1 MTTRPPPLPA
11 SNRPSW
17 RDAPCDGEPPR
28 EEAREVTEVVEE
40 EDRLAAADE
49 EGEGEEEEGRGLWH
63 FLYGIGSFGV
73 STLFHLTAMLLL
85 AYLTVPPPSR
95 PDQAMVEAAFSPLIE
110 DEPVEVELD
119 ENIRLVESQSLA
131 LFSSA
136 PRVGLAADLQ
146 GSAGPPQL
154 DAKVLEQARAE
165 VQVGEVHVEY
175 PLASAPTFERLVEAV
190 PDGEFK
196 GEPRAIIDN
205 YQQAMDRI
213 TQELMWKMDRG
224 PVLVIWAFDQSES
237 MKDDQQEIRDRVYS
251 VYTQLGLLGRDR
263 GNWLTTSVVSYG
275 EGFLTHTRLPTS
287 DVEEI
292 RSAIAAVPEDHSGR
306 EMMCQAVAQ
315 AIAQHREYARS
326 TKHQMVLIL
335 VTDESGEREDNW
347 QYLETAIAEAK
358 AARCTIYVL
367 GREAVFG
374 YPLAY
379 MRWEHPQTH
388 DIHWLPVDRGPESA
402 FVEQLQTDGFRRRH
416 DAFPSGFGPYE
427 QCRMAR
433 ETGGIF
439 FLLPSLESSLVRG
452 EKRVYELE
460 IMRPYRPDLHA
471 RAELLHDRD
480 RYPLRSIMWQCIYEL
495 DPLQR
500 PELSSQIEM
509 RVHFSPTFDQF
520 VRQARQEQAK
530 AKNFLLYL
538 ARVQKALEKGAP
550 SDSRGGSALAGELR
564 LDLRPAGG
572 LPGADLGVRRRAGG
586 VYQEPQSRAAGEA
599 AGPAARALGRCRP
612 LADADQGKWS
622 VHRKGGRAVPA
633 GDGKPSRN
641 ALGGSAHGEL
651 QRGFGVDFVPEYRR
665 IYPELPKGT
674 KVVPIPKL

>member
-11 SNRPSW
+11 SNRSS
-17 RDAPCDGEPPR
+17 RQAVVGEAAPPR
-28 EEAREVTEVVEE
+28 EDVREVMEVEG
-40 EDRLAAADE
+40 DDE
-49 EGEGEEEEGRGLWH
+49 LLGEEEEEGRGLWNL
-63 FLYGIGSFGV
+63 LYGAGSFGI
-73 STLFHLTAMLLL
+73 SMLFHLAAMILL
-85 AYLTVPPPSR
+85 AYLTVPPPSQ
-95 PDQAMVEAAFSPLIE
+95 PQQTLVEASFSPLIE

-119 ENIRLVESQSLA
+119 EDIRLVESQSLA

-136 PRVGLAADLQ
+136 PHVGMNADLQ

-154 DAKVLEQARAE
+154 DAKVLEQADADAQVEE
-165 VQVGEVHVEY
+165 VQVEF
-175 PLASAPTFERLVEAV
+175 PLASAPSFERLVEAV

-237 MKDDQQEIRDRVYS
+237 MKDDQQEIRDRVFN
-251 VYTQLGLLGRDR
+251 VYAQLGLLGRER
-263 GNWLTTSVVSYG
+263 GDWLTTAVVSYG
-275 EGFLTHTRLPTS
+275 EGYRSHTRLPTS
-287 DVEEI
+287 DIEEI
-292 RSAIAAVPEDHSGR
+292 RSAIAAVPEDASGR
-306 EMMCQAVAQ
+306 EMMCQAVTQ
-315 AIAQHREYARS
+315 AIAQHRDYARS

-347 QYLETAIAEAK
+347 QHLETAIAEAK

-374 YPLAY
+374 YPQAY

-402 FVEQLQTDGFRRRH
+402 FVEQLQVDGFRRRH

-433 ETGGIF
+433 ETGGVF
-439 FLLPSLESSLVRG
+439 FMLPSLESSLVRG

-471 RAELLHDRD
+471 REELLRDRE

-500 PELSSQIEM
+500 PELAGQIEM
-509 RVHFSPTFDQF
+509 RVQFSPTFDEF
-520 VRQARQEQAK
+520 VRQARREQAK
-530 AKNFLLYL
+530 AKDYLVYLL
-538 ARVQKALEKGAP
+538 RVQRALEKGAHHREQEADP
-550 SDSRGGSALAGELR
+550 RWQANYDLIYAQLVAYQARMWEYMAALEAFVKDPKVVPLTKAPNLRLIHWDVTVRKQTLTKESGPYIERAGELYR
-564 LDLRPAGG
+564 LVMENHPGTPWAG
-572 LPGADLGVRRRAGG
+572 R
-586 VYQEPQSRAAGEA
+586 
-599 AGPAARALGRCRP
+599 
-612 LADADQGKWS
+612 
-622 VHRKGGRAVPA
+622 
-633 GDGKPSRN
+633 
-641 ALGGSAHGEL
+641 AHGEL

-665 IYPELPKGT
+665 VYPELPQGT
-674 KVVPIPKL
+674 RLVPVPKL

>member
-1 MTTRPPPLPA
+1 MTARPPPLRA
-11 SNRPSW
+11 SNRSS
-17 RDAPCDGEPPR
+17 RLDVRSDVGSSGEDVR
-28 EEAREVTEVVEE
+28 EITEIV
-40 EDRLAAADE
+40 DDDDLRA
-49 EGEGEEEEGRGLWH
+49 EEEEGHGLWNL
-63 FLYGIGSFGV
+63 LYGAGSFGV
-73 STLFHLTAMLLL
+73 SMLFHLAAMILL

-95 PDQAMVEAAFSPLIE
+95 LEQTLVEASFSPLIE

-119 ENIRLVESQSLA
+119 EDIRLVDNQLLA
-131 LFSSA
+131 LFSAA
-136 PRVGLAADLQ
+136 PHVGLAADLQ

-154 DAKVLEQARAE
+154 DVKVLEQARAE

-237 MKDDQQEIRDRVYS
+237 MKDDQQEIRDRVHN
-251 VYTQLGLLGRDR
+251 VYAQLGLLGRER
-263 GNWLTTSVVSYG
+263 GDWLTTSIVSYG
-275 EGFLTHTRLPTS
+275 EGFQTHTRLPTS
-287 DVEEI
+287 DIEEI
-292 RSAIAAVPEDHSGR
+292 RSAIAAVPEDRSGR
-306 EMMCQAVAQ
+306 EMMCQAVAW
-315 AIAQHREYARS
+315 AIAQHREYARA

-335 VTDESGEREDNW
+335 VTDESGEREDNV
-347 QYLETAIAEAK
+347 QNLEAAIAEAK

-388 DIHWLPVDRGPESA
+388 DIHWLPVDRGPETA

-427 QCRMAR
+427 QCRLAR

-460 IMRPYRPDLHA
+460 VMRPYRPDLHA
-471 RAELLHDRD
+471 REELLRDRD

-500 PELSSQIEM
+500 PELANQIEM
-509 RVHFSPTFDQF
+509 RVHFSPTLEQF

-530 AKNFLLYL
+530 AKNFLVYL
-538 ARVQKALEKGAP
+538 ARVQKALEKGAHHRTQEADP
-550 SDSRGGSALAGELR
+550 RWQANYDLIYAQLVAYQARIWEYDAALEAFIKEPKVVPLTKPPDLR
-564 LDLRPAGG
+564 LVHWNVT
-572 LPGADLGVRRRAGG
+572 VRSQTLTKESGP
-586 VYQEPQSRAAGEA
+586 YIERAAELFRSVMENHPGTPW
-599 AGPAARALGRCRP
+599 AGR
-612 LADADQGKWS
+612 
-622 VHRKGGRAVPA
+622 
-633 GDGKPSRN
+633 
-641 ALGGSAHGEL
+641 AHGEL

-665 IYPELPKGT
+665 VYPEPPKGS
-674 KVVPIPKL
+674 KLAPIPKL

>member
-11 SNRPSW
+11 SNRPAR
-17 RDAPCDGEPPR
+17 RDVPCEGKPHR
-28 EEAREVTEVVEE
+28 EAVREVTEVVEE
-40 EDRLAAADE
+40 EQEDLLTEA
-49 EGEGEEEEGRGLWH
+49 EEEEEEESQGFWH
-63 FLYGIGSFGV
+63 FLYSISSFAV
-73 STLFHLTAMLLL
+73 SMLFHLAALLLL

-95 PDQAMVEAAFSPLIE
+95 PAQAMVEAAFSPLIE

-119 ENIRLVESQSLA
+119 EDIRLVENQA
-131 LFSSA
+131 VTLFSSA
-136 PRVGLAADLQ
+136 PSVGVAADLQ

-165 VQVGEVHVEY
+165 VQVGEVTVEY
-175 PLASAPTFERLVEAV
+175 PLASAPTFARLVEAV

-224 PVLVIWAFDQSES
+224 PVLVIWAFDQSGS
-237 MKDDQQEIRDRVYS
+237 MKDDQQEIRDRVYN
-251 VYTQLGLLGRDR
+251 VYAQLGLLGRDR
-263 GNWLTTSVVSYG
+263 GDWLTTSIVSYG
-275 EGFLTHTRLPTS
+275 QGYLTHTRRPTS

-292 RSAIAAVPEDHSGR
+292 RSAIAAVPEDDSGR

-315 AIAQHREYARS
+315 AIAQHRDYARA

-347 QYLETAIAEAK
+347 QYLETAVAEAK

-374 YPLAY
+374 YPMAY

-402 FVEQLQTDGFRRRH
+402 FVEQLQVDGFRRRH

-433 ETGGIF
+433 ETGGVF
-439 FLLPSLESSLVRG
+439 FMLPSLESSLVRG

-460 IMRPYRPDLHA
+460 IMRPYRPNLRA
-471 RAELLHDRD
+471 REELLRDRD

-500 PELSSQIEM
+500 PELSNQIEM
-509 RVHFSPTFDQF
+509 RVHFSPAFDEF
-520 VRQARQEQAK
+520 VRQARREQAK
-530 AKNFLLYL
+530 AKDYLIYL
-538 ARVQKALEKGAP
+538 ARVQRALEKGAHHREQEADP
-550 SDSRGGSALAGELR
+550 RWQANYDLIYAQLVAYQARMWEFMASLEAFVKNPKVVPLTKSPNLR
-564 LDLRPAGG
+564 LVHWDVTVRKQTLTKESGPYIERASELFRLVMENHPGTPWAG
-572 LPGADLGVRRRAGG
+572 R
-586 VYQEPQSRAAGEA
+586 
-599 AGPAARALGRCRP
+599 
-612 LADADQGKWS
+612 
-622 VHRKGGRAVPA
+622 
-633 GDGKPSRN
+633 
-641 ALGGSAHGEL
+641 AHGEL

-665 IYPELPKGT
+665 IYPELPAGT
-674 KVVPIPKL
+674 KLLPVPKL